1 MNSNY
6 LENSKNINL
15 KDYEKTL
22 IKRKKELEKLTKI
35 YNRKLSKINEIL
47 NFNLENEK
55 CKDEYPISLRYN
67 KITEKNNNN
76 EKMHNYTKK
85 IIKKLKNRKDTF
97 KTNVKTEPN
106 ITNETNELDINI
118 YIPDIKEEETLIYK
132 DFNIKNEKNKLK
144 NNRNDYKINEQVSEF
159 LNVQNNQETQIVKEE
174 IEMPELEYVF

>member
-55 CKDEYPISLRYN
+55 CKDECPISLRYN
-67 KITEKNNNN
+67 TITEKNNIKVTFPLENLNLTNFVLNN
-76 EKMHNYTKK
+76 
-85 IIKKLKNRKDTF
+85 
-97 KTNVKTEPN
+97 
-106 ITNETNELDINI
+106 
-118 YIPDIKEEETLIYK
+118 
-132 DFNIKNEKNKLK
+132 
-144 NNRNDYKINEQVSEF
+144 
-159 LNVQNNQETQIVKEE
+159 
-174 IEMPELEYVF
+174 